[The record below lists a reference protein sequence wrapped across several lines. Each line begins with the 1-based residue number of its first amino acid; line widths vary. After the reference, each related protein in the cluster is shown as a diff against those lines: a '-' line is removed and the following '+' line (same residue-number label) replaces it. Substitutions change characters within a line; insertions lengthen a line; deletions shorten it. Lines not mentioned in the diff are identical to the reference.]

1 VNDAAINAVLGSFG
15 LVVPEMIL
23 GVTACVLF
31 LGSTVR
37 GSRNLWALLSLAAL
51 VAAMADV
58 FLSATPFSPRDE
70 ALFAAPVVFDQFAL
84 LIKVIAIG
92 TGFVLVLLSWNQVPD
107 RHAPDYFAC
116 LLLVVTGMCLV
127 GAANELVTLF
137 LALELVSIPT
147 YVLMYLPRHDD
158 AAQEAAIKYFLLS
171 IFSSALMLFGFSYL
185 YGLTGTT
192 NLPAVLDTLNKA
204 GPNDLPLLS
213 SAALILIVAGL
224 GFRITAVPFHFYA
237 PDVFQGAPVVVA
249 AFLAVVPKVAGFA
262 GLIRVLGLVL
272 PAEVVGRHGM
282 VGLALSDQVPIL
294 LWWLAAVTMFLGNLL
309 ALWQDNLK
317 RLLAY
322 SSVAHAGYMLVGL
335 AVAPYLGAGSVEG
348 GVSATLFY
356 LVAYAAMTLGA
367 FGVIAYLDT
376 PGRPVENV
384 DDLSGLSGTRPGLA
398 LMMAVFLFSLI
409 GIPATA
415 GFTGKL
421 LVFLGAMAVPSP
433 QHAQLFQILALV
445 GVVNAAIGAW
455 YYLRI
460 INVMYLRQPV
470 QPVSGPRAWPG
481 LATLWVCLVLTVGL
495 SCNPGA
501 GWLMAAARDA
511 IGRAPATQQ
520 LAQE

>member
-1 VNDAAINAVLGSFG
+1 VNDASVIDAVLGSFR

-37 GSRNLWALLSLAAL
+37 GSRNLWAWLSLAAL
-51 VAAMADV
+51 AAAMADV
-58 FLSATPFSPRDE
+58 FLSAAPFSPPDE
-70 ALFAAPVVFDQFAL
+70 RLFAAPVVFDHFAL
-84 LIKVIAIG
+84 LVKVIAIG
-92 TGFVLVLLSWNQVPD
+92 VGLVLVLLSWDRVPE
-107 RHAPDYFAC
+107 RQSPDYFAC
-116 LLLVVTGMCLV
+116 LLLVVAGMCLV

-147 YVLMYLPRHDD
+147 YVLMYLPRHDN

-171 IFSSALMLFGFSYL
+171 IFSSALLLFGFSYL

-192 NLPAVLDTLNKA
+192 NLPGILDTLNKA
-204 GPNDLPLLS
+204 TQDELPPLS
-213 SAALILIVAGL
+213 AVALVLVVAGL

-237 PDVFQGAPVVVA
+237 PDVFQGTPVVVA
-249 AFLAVVPKVAGFA
+249 AFLAIVPKVAGFA

-272 PAEVVGRHGM
+272 PAAVAGRYGM
-282 VGLALSDQVPIL
+282 AGLALSNQVPIL

-322 SSVAHAGYMLVGL
+322 SSVAHAGYMLIGL
-335 AVAPYLGAGSVEG
+335 AVAPYLRDGSVEG

-356 LVAYAAMTLGA
+356 LVAYAAMTAGVFA
-367 FGVIAYLDT
+367 VIAYLDS

-384 DDLSGLSGTRPGLA
+384 DDLSGLSGSSPGLA

-409 GIPATA
+409 GIPLTA

-421 LVFLGAMAVPSP
+421 LVFLGAMAVPTTE
-433 QHAQLFQILALV
+433 HARLFQILALL
-445 GVVNAAIGAW
+445 GVINAAIGAW

-460 INVMYLRQPV
+460 VTVMYLRKPV
-470 QPVSGPRAWPG
+470 QPAGGTRAWPG

-495 SCNPGA
+495 SFNPGA

-511 IGRAPATQQ
+511 AGGPRPQQ
-520 LAQE
+520 VAQQ